1 MSNSAALLLPCSV
14 LQDVAEEQACL
25 QEVAQNPNLQDMV
38 RRGSAGLQDLEQL
51 TGGSRVPA
59 EALAHGSSTDLQ
71 RRTSSAGLAA

>member
-1 MSNSAALLLPCSV
+1 MV
-14 LQDVAEEQACL
+14 EEQACL

-59 EALAHGSSTDLQ
+59 EALARRSSDLQ
-71 RRTSSAGLAA
+71 RRPSSAGLAA

>member
-1 MSNSAALLLPCSV
+1 M
-14 LQDVAEEQACL
+14 AEEQACL

-59 EALAHGSSTDLQ
+59 EALARRSSTDLQ
-71 RRTSSAGLAA
+71 PRPASAGLAA